1 MPLVRK
7 TGAPSPTPAGGAASF
22 VTALQSGNAEER
34 WAAARTAH
42 EIAGSTGPL
51 RDALSRE
58 SDPRVRAAMFTGLVR
73 IGSAESI
80 EAIQSFLRADDASL
94 RTGALDALQA
104 LKGRISPYLP
114 RLLSD
119 EDPDVRLLA
128 CDLARSIAPAEASR
142 LLGALLDAE
151 SQANVCAAAIEV
163 LATTGEPD
171 ALPALA
177 RCEKRFRNNQFL
189 SFAIQVAV
197 DQIRNQPTK

>member
-7 TGAPSPTPAGGAASF
+7 TGAAPTPPSGNAASF
-22 VTALQSGNAEER
+22 ATALQSGNADER

-42 EIAGSTGPL
+42 EIADSVGPL
-51 RDALSRE
+51 GKALSRE
-58 SDPRVRAAMFTGLVR
+58 QDSRVRAAMFTSLVR
-73 IGSAESI
+73 LASAQSI
-80 EAIQSFLRADDASL
+80 EVIQSFLRADDASL

-104 LKGRISPYLP
+104 LKGAISPYLP

-128 CDLARSIAPAEASR
+128 CELARNIPPAEASR
-142 LLGALLDAE
+142 LLCALLDAE
-151 SQANVCAAAIEV
+151 SQANVCAAAVEI
-163 LATTGEPD
+163 LAASGHPD

-177 RCEKRFRNNQFL
+177 RCEQRFRDNQFL

-197 DQIRNQPTK
+197 DQIRTQSAR